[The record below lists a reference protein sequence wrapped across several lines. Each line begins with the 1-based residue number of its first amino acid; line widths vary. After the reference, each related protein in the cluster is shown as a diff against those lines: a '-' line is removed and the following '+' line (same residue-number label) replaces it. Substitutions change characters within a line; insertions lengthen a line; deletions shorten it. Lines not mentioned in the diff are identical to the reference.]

1 MRGIIK
7 KEDLEKYKDDV
18 VILQKLEAATLLPKK
33 VKHIRR
39 SRSSD
44 QGDDR
49 PCCCAPAKHMVPTFI
64 TDNKF
69 DDILDALRKY
79 NE

>member
-1 MRGIIK
+1 MKRA
-7 KEDLEKYKDDV
+7 DLEKYKDDV
-18 VILQKLEAATLLPKK
+18 MILQKLEVSPSLPE
-33 VKHIRR
+33 KHKHSRR
-39 SRSSD
+39 NRRSD

-69 DDILDALRKY
+69 DDILESFHKY